1 MDNGPSDTTYIALIH
16 HQLLNCS
23 AEVKVNA
30 TESKG
35 GNVTF
40 ESTLEAPDDNVTMK
54 TGESYSIKILLD
66 CTGKIGNTEN
76 VAFHAT
82 CQMEGICMVVNAPN
96 AGVKSTATY
105 WLPPANQLYPL
116 LSQYVNE
123 MISRMGF
130 KNVIVPPF
138 MQDLPVAVDKKGSK
152 IKKIKKMPTL
162 KNN

>member
-1 MDNGPSDTTYIALIH
+1 MDYGPSDDTYIALIH
-16 HQLLNCS
+16 HKLLNCS

-30 TESKG
+30 SESKG

-40 ESTLEAPDDNVTMK
+40 ESTLEVPDDSITMK

-66 CTGKIGNTEN
+66 CTGKIGDTEN

-123 MISRMGF
+123 MIFRMGF

-138 MQDLPVAVDKKGSK
+138 MQPLPVDVDKKGSK
-152 IKKIKKMPTL
+152 SKKITKASKLKK
-162 KNN
+162 